1 MGGGCLKGKFSSSD
15 LKTNVKFYK
24 MQSVS
29 LGKKLRDS
37 LDSIYIFSARAVGGA
52 FFACFVFGVCVF
64 CALCTLILSE
74 DKLNSENILYF
85 KLRPL

>member
-37 LDSIYIFSARAVGGA
+37 LDSIYIFSARTVGGA
-52 FFACFVFGVCVF
+52 FFA
-64 CALCTLILSE
+64 
-74 DKLNSENILYF
+74 
-85 KLRPL
+85 